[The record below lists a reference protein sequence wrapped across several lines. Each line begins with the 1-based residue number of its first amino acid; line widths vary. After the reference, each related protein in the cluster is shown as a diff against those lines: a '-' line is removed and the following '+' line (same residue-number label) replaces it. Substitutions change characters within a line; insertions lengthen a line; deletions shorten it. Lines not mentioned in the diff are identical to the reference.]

1 MKKRTHQRFA
11 YAGAGIGSRRE
22 AVRKALQWAV
32 LSDCFHFFTDN
43 QTGEQ
48 YPYGGFPTMLA
59 VGAARK
65 VPLQT
70 GRVFGDLQEF
80 LHEHAD
86 WLIGHF
92 GYDLKNET
100 EDLHSRNPDPTGFPE
115 AFFYVPEHL
124 VFFYE
129 NEAEIASLG
138 EPAATW
144 QKIAETPVVESAEPV
159 FVGEVKPLTNRETYL
174 DTVERLREHILEG
187 DFYEINYCVTFLAE
201 NARFDPLAAYLA
213 LNELSPMPFSVFG
226 RTGPHWLLCASPERF
241 MKKTGN
247 RLVSMPIKGT
257 VRRGD
262 NAEEDER
269 LKTQLQTSEKER
281 AENMMIV
288 DLVRNDLARSALTG
302 TVQVEEMFG
311 IYTFA
316 ALHQMISTVSAQM
329 RPGVGAAEAIRNA
342 FPMGSMTGAPKVRAM
357 QRIEQYEDTK
367 RGLYS
372 GTVGFFTPDGDFD
385 FNVVIRSLL
394 YNADTQCLSFSV
406 GSAIT
411 YDASA
416 EQEYAE
422 CLLKAE
428 TMRKAIQNSEFRI

>member
-1 MKKRTHQRFA
+1 
-11 YAGAGIGSRRE
+11 
-22 AVRKALQWAV
+22 
-32 LSDCFHFFTDN
+32 
-43 QTGEQ
+43 
-48 YPYGGFPTMLA
+48 
-59 VGAARK
+59 
-65 VPLQT
+65 
-70 GRVFGDLQEF
+70 
-80 LHEHAD
+80 
-86 WLIGHF
+86 
-92 GYDLKNET
+92 
-100 EDLHSRNPDPTGFPE
+100 
-115 AFFYVPEHL
+115 
-124 VFFYE
+124 
-129 NEAEIASLG
+129 
-138 EPAATW
+138 
-144 QKIAETPVVESAEPV
+144 
-159 FVGEVKPLTNRETYL
+159 
-174 DTVERLREHILEG
+174 
-187 DFYEINYCVTFLAE
+187 
-201 NARFDPLAAYLA
+201 
-213 LNELSPMPFSVFG
+213 
-226 RTGPHWLLCASPERF
+226 

-257 VRRGD
+257 VRRGE
-262 NAEEDER
+262 NAGEDEL
-269 LKTQLQTSEKER
+269 LKTQLQASEKER

-302 TVQVEEMFG
+302 SVRVEEMFG

-316 ALHQMISTVSAQM
+316 ALHQMISTVSAEM

-372 GTVGFFTPDGDFD
+372 GAVGFFTPTGDFD

-394 YNADTQCLSFSV
+394 YNADTRNLSFSV

-428 TMRKAIQNSEFRI
+428 TMRKAIQNSEFRM